1 MPRSASRATAGA
13 AVLSAALL
21 VLSGCSSSPEETPS
35 GEASGNG
42 GETLGTVETMFGTIE
57 VPQPEDELRVVA
69 LGWSDAEMAL
79 ALGVKP
85 VAVFDWQSFGEED
98 KGVGP
103 WASDLFEDETPE
115 ILERA
120 DETLN
125 YEQIEVLDPDLILN
139 VRSSNDEQEF
149 NRLNEIAPT
158 VYAPEGTAAFATRW
172 DVQMTSVAAALGESE
187 QGESII
193 EDTKAAIAAAAAEH
207 PEFKGLT
214 TVAGTKFGDAYGAY
228 LAGDGRFDI
237 LADLGFVNAPGVESL
252 EPSGFF
258 TAVSA
263 EQVGALE
270 ADVPVILPIGYTVAE
285 TQADPLLAS
294 LAAVQQGRAV
304 FIDPEDELSDAYS
317 AASPLAIPVVLEEL
331 VPQLAAAAAKVTPAG

>member
-1 MPRSASRATAGA
+1 MLRSASRATAA
-13 AVLSAALL
+13 AAALAAAAL
-21 VLSGCSSSPEETPS
+21 VLTGCSPSSSDGDAPGS
-35 GEASGNG
+35 D
-42 GETLGTVETMFGTIE
+42 GETLGAVDTMFGTIE
-57 VPQPEDELRVVA
+57 VPQPDHDLRVVA

-85 VAVFDWQSFGEED
+85 IAVFDWQGFGEEN

-103 WASDLFEDETPE
+103 WATELFEDEMPE

-139 VRSSNDEQEF
+139 ARSANDEQEF
-149 NRLNEIAPT
+149 ERLNEIAPT
-158 VYAPEGTAAFATRW
+158 VYAPAGTAAFATRW
-172 DVQMTSVAAALGESE
+172 DVQLTSVAAALGKSDE
-187 QGESII
+187 GADIV
-193 EDTKAAIAAAAAEH
+193 EDTTAAIADAAEEH
-207 PEFKGLT
+207 PEFQGLT
-214 TVAGTKFGDAYGAY
+214 TAAGTKFGDAYGAY

-237 LADLGFVNAPGVESL
+237 LADLGFSNSPGVEEL

-263 EQVGALE
+263 EQVSALD
-270 ADVPVILPIGYTVAE
+270 ADVPVILPIGYTLAE

-294 LAAVQQGRAV
+294 LSAVQDGRAV
-304 FIDPEDELSDAYS
+304 FIDPDTDLSGAYA
-317 AASPLAIPVVLEEL
+317 AASPLAIPVVLDDL
-331 VPQLAAAAAKVTPAG
+331 VPQLAAAAAKVAG

>member
-1 MPRSASRATAGA
+1 MLRSASRTTAA
-13 AVLSAALL
+13 AAALAAAAL
-21 VLSGCSSSPEETPS
+21 VLTGCSPSSSDGDAPDS
-35 GEASGNG
+35 D
-42 GETLGTVETMFGTIE
+42 GETLGTVDTMFGTIE
-57 VPQPEDELRVVA
+57 VPQPDDDLRVVA

-85 VAVFDWQSFGEED
+85 IAVFDWQGFGEEN

-103 WASDLFEDETPE
+103 WASELFEDEMPE

-139 VRSSNDEQEF
+139 ARSANDEQEF
-149 NRLNEIAPT
+149 ERLNEIAPT
-158 VYAPEGTAAFATRW
+158 VYAPAGTAAFATRW
-172 DVQMTSVAAALGESE
+172 DVQLTSVAAALGKSDE
-187 QGESII
+187 GADIV
-193 EDTKAAIAAAAAEH
+193 EDTTAAIADAAEEH
-207 PEFKGLT
+207 PEFQGLT
-214 TVAGTKFGDAYGAY
+214 TAAGTKFGDAYGAY

-237 LADLGFVNAPGVESL
+237 LADLGFSNSPGVEEL

-263 EQVGALE
+263 EQVSALD
-270 ADVPVILPIGYTVAE
+270 ADVPVILPIGYTLAE

-294 LAAVQQGRAV
+294 LSAVQDGRAV
-304 FIDPEDELSDAYS
+304 FIDPDTDLSGAYA
-317 AASPLAIPVVLEEL
+317 AASPLAIPVVLDDL
-331 VPQLAAAAAKVTPAG
+331 VPQLAAAAAKVAG